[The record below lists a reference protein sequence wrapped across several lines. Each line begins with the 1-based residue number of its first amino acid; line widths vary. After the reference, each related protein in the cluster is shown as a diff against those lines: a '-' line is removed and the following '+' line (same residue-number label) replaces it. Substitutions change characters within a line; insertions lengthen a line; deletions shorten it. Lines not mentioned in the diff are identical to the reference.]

1 MEQAISTAG
10 ARLRAAIEMHDDG
23 VEIMRRNLR
32 RRYPSASPAEIEE
45 RLRRWLRR
53 ESTAE

>member
-1 MEQAISTAG
+1 MEQAISTAA